1 MPPPRVGPRPSI
13 PAQPRDVRE
22 PPAGSQP
29 AHVGAPVASDGFDA
43 ASATRFELTKDRK
56 LSPAEI
62 AALKR
67 RDPALGLAVENAQK
81 SFKAMLD
88 QGAKISVTTSAGNGG
103 KPVVTIIPPALARDP
118 SLPHEVQVHYHGTP
132 GSASAPVA
140 DSPVKGRIADTFNQ
154 SPPKVFVLPEW
165 NGKDDWSN
173 VKNTGT
179 TADDALKGAGLT
191 GKRES
196 LTVSAHSLGRFAV
209 LSAIKNGGLK
219 ADRLDMQDAFW
230 KGQSDG
236 PRRVAQWIKDRAN
249 DTPPPQVRILITTNG
264 RMSDKAS
271 IQREARQH
279 GLELPDALFVDLH
292 RQRFQR
298 DAHWEAELKPW

>member
-1 MPPPRVGPRPSI
+1 MAPPRVGPRPSI
-13 PAQPRDVRE
+13 PTQREARDPATTPE
-22 PPAGSQP
+22 PTPVDSPQR
-29 AHVGAPVASDGFDA
+29 VGDGFDV
-43 ASATRFELTKDRK
+43 STMTRFEISKDRQFT
-56 LSPAEI
+56 PQEI
-62 AALKR
+62 AAIKR
-67 RDPALGLAVENAQK
+67 RDPALGQAVENAQK
-81 SFKAMLD
+81 SFKALLS

-103 KPVVTIIPPALARDP
+103 KPVVAIIPPALAKDS
-118 SLPHEVQVHYHGTP
+118 SLAHNVQVHYHGTP

-140 DSPVKGRIADTFNQ
+140 DSPVKDRIAATFNQ
-154 SPPKVFVLPEW
+154 TPPTVFVLPEW

-179 TADDALKGAGLT
+179 TADDALKGLT
-191 GKRES
+191 GTRQQ

-209 LSAIKNGGLK
+209 FSAIKNGGLK

-230 KGQSDG
+230 KGQTEG
-236 PRRVAQWIKDRAN
+236 PRLVAQWIKDHEK

-271 IQREARQH
+271 IQAEARRQ
-279 GLELPDALFVDLH
+279 GLDLPDSLFVDQH
-292 RQRFQR
+292 NQRFQR